1 MDTLTRVIQCV
12 EKFTEQEVTE
22 NSHIMNDL
30 GLDSL
35 DTVELVMAL
44 EDEFDIEI
52 SDGDASKTQVVG
64 EIANLIDSGLSG

>member
-1 MDTLTRVIQCV
+1 MDTLTRVIECV